1 VTCGAPA
8 GFSAKIDLRQIFFRQ
23 VELLGSTMGSKG
35 DLLEAL
41 PMILDG
47 RLRATVD
54 RIVPLWEAREAHEA
68 LENRK
73 VFGKIVLA
81 VA

>member
-1 VTCGAPA
+1 VTCGATA
-8 GFSAKIDLRQIFFRQ
+8 GFTAKLDLRQIFFRQ

-54 RIVPLWEAREAHEA
+54 RVVPLWDAREAHEA
-68 LENRK
+68 LEGRR
-73 VFGKIVLA
+73 VFGKVVLA
-81 VA
+81 VD